1 MAKADAIYAAE
12 LQQPGVH
19 AMEVFGIGPQR
30 QAGGG
35 WQPDSSL
42 PGAAARSQGATLAAA
57 PDGSGPADLASLPVT
72 SFSAEPARDA
82 GASGGAGAISVQ
94 NPDQDPSTGAGGDA
108 PAAYAAAL
116 AAERQAPYKP
126 NTGFGLEQKPN
137 QARPLGD
144 WEARLQAAVAA
155 RAASP
160 AAASQPQTLQGL
172 SSSAAQPPAAAKR
185 SALGDRRLL
194 AAAGGDAGAPA
205 AKQAQDENRDV
216 AARGGAGE
224 IERANT
230 VRVTIRAHTRQ
241 GAPSHG
247 GARAPAGGPAVNPT
261 AVRAPTSGLRGAR
274 AGVAAPGSLE
284 RTGAAEALRAESPDM
299 GLALPEQARR
309 RAAQVGPPRGHQKST
324 WLATL
329 GVGAFHCGKAALA
342 AKVND
347 RLPPACC
354 ASLKA
359 NTFPG
364 HWLGCRLG
372 CSSAA
377 GTFAQVPAS
386 AQRFSA
392 RPSYLAISRFPAEC
406 SLRYMCRACRGG
418 SRLSRRHSAQVSRSS
433 VCLRGRAACAP
444 QRA

>member
-1 MAKADAIYAAE
+1 MGNRAESANASAPLTASLSAKSGGAAAGRQQWSPAAVAKADAIYAAE

-30 QAGGG
+30 QASGG

-57 PDGSGPADLASLPVT
+57 PDGSDPADLASLPVT
-72 SFSAEPARDA
+72 SFSAEPARRA
-82 GASGGAGAISVQ
+82 SASGEAGAISAQ
-94 NPDQDPSTGAGGDA
+94 YPAQDPGTVASGDA

-126 NTGFGLEQKPN
+126 KTGFGLERQPD

-172 SSSAAQPPAAAKR
+172 KTSAAQPPAASKR

-194 AAAGGDAGAPA
+194 AAAGGDAGIPTVITV
-205 AKQAQDENRDV
+205 KQARGKSGDA
-216 AARGGAGE
+216 AARGGAAQG
-224 IERANT
+224 ERAST

-241 GAPSHG
+241 GAPSNA

-261 AVRAPTSGLRGAR
+261 VVRAPTSGLRGAR

-284 RTGAAEALRAESPDM
+284 RTGAAEALRAGSPDM

-309 RAAQVGPPRGHQKST
+309 RAAQVGPP
-324 WLATL
+324 LAQ
-329 GVGAFHCGKAALA
+329 HALT
-342 AKVND
+342 
-347 RLPPACC
+347 RAC
-354 ASLKA
+354 
-359 NTFPG
+359 N
-364 HWLGCRLG
+364 LGCLSNQLRQ
-372 CSSAA
+372 SA
-377 GTFAQVPAS
+377 V
-386 AQRFSA
+386 
-392 RPSYLAISRFPAEC
+392 
-406 SLRYMCRACRGG
+406 
-418 SRLSRRHSAQVSRSS
+418 
-433 VCLRGRAACAP
+433 
-444 QRA
+444 